1 MASIVPVLLRLL
13 LLLLPLPLIRDHLW
27 PSHRRP
33 TPQDDAGELHP
44 IFLVP
49 GASCSDLEARLTEAY
64 RPSTAHCGA
73 MKGKGW
79 FGLWEN
85 NTELL
90 VHDYADCSL
99 EQMTLVYDPAANEY
113 RNLPGVETRVPNF
126 GSAWSF
132 GYKNPVNRLQRA
144 QCLGKLR
151 DWLEELGYRDG
162 DTMFGAPY
170 DFRYAPPVP
179 GQTSEVYSRYFSEFM
194 ALVEAATKKKQK
206 KAVILGHSYGGM
218 VALEFVRSTPRAWRD
233 AHIERLVLVAPTLQ
247 DGFVGSVMKFITG
260 TGIIF
265 VPTATS
271 TRPMWRSFESAMA
284 SFPSPAV
291 FGREPLVVTKRRNYS
306 ACDMED
312 LLAALGFGEGVEP
325 FRRRAV
331 PRMYSLEAPMVPM
344 TCINAVGNKT
354 PLQLVL
360 WDDDDD
366 DLLDASPEV
375 AAYGDGDGEI
385 NLISMLA
392 FDTEMGRQ
400 PGQEKRF
407 KSVKIANA
415 NHSTIAIYDFALKR
429 IIQEIIEVNQLCVY
443 RWVGW

>member
-113 RNLPGVETRVPNF
+113 RNLPGRRDPGAQLRLRMVV
-126 GSAWSF
+126 
-132 GYKNPVNRLQRA
+132 RLQEP
-144 QCLGKLR
+144 CK
-151 DWLEELGYRDG
+151 
-162 DTMFGAPY
+162 P
-170 DFRYAPPVP
+170 
-179 GQTSEVYSRYFSEFM
+179 VYSRYFSEFM

-247 DGFVGSVMKFITG
+247 DGHVHEAHVEELRVRHGELP
-260 TGIIF
+260 
-265 VPTATS
+265 VPGRVRPRAARGHQEEGYSRAT
-271 TRPMWRSFESAMA
+271 WRIS
-284 SFPSPAV
+284 
-291 FGREPLVVTKRRNYS
+291 
-306 ACDMED
+306 
-312 LLAALGFGEGVEP
+312 LAALGFGEGVEP